1 MKFYDLLSLQFSNF
15 ITVLIAVWVPLL
27 NTLLSDIVITIVH
40 FDIFDGNSLNKKDG
54 AILGS

>member
-27 NTLLSDIVITIVH
+27 NTLLSDIVIAIVY
-40 FDIFDGNSLNKKDG
+40 FDIFDGNSFNIKDG
-54 AILGS
+54 AILVS